1 MDLNSLLAGYDHDQ
15 ATKGPRLLCVRDAKK
30 PTITV
35 WVRYDYQGSRID
47 LSTQTFTPTEFFD
60 FVNAQFR
67 TPVTTPEA
75 QRDVLRMVVEVLHT
89 GKFPGVAE
97 AAGWNYEQVLT
108 HSLSLFS
115 ETSTASEKVA
125 A

>member
-15 ATKGPRLLCVRDAKK
+15 ATKGPRLLCVRATKK

-35 WVRYDYQGSRID
+35 WVRYDDHGSQVD
-47 LSTQTFTPTEFFD
+47 LATRTFTPVEFFD
-60 FVNAQFR
+60 FVNVQFR

-89 GKFPGVAE
+89 EKFPGVAE
-97 AAGWNYEQVLT
+97 AAGWNYEQVLAY
-108 HSLSLFS
+108 SLSLFS